1 MIAAH
6 VRVALRDHDWHAFPE
21 IAAQVGGHPTAAVA
35 GVLAL
40 MVAARQVE
48 EAGAPQASRYR
59 LAPRG

>member
-1 MIAAH
+1 MIAAR
-6 VRVALRDHDWHAFPE
+6 VRAALGDHDWHAFPE
-21 IAAQVGGHPTAAVA
+21 VTARVGGHPAAAVA

-48 EAGAPQASRYR
+48 EAGAPHTSRYR